1 MSHTAK
7 TILVANRGEIAV
19 RIIRTLSELGWR
31 SVAVYAEDDAL
42 SLHALKADI
51 AVPLSGSGASA
62 YLDQAQMIA
71 IARQHQCD
79 GVHPGYGFLS
89 ENSDFARA
97 CEQAGLVFVGP
108 DADTLALFGDKARA
122 RALAAECGVPVLQ
135 GMSFINR

>member
-97 CEQAGLVFVGP
+97 CEQAGLV
-108 DADTLALFGDKARA
+108 
-122 RALAAECGVPVLQ
+122 
-135 GMSFINR
+135 